1 MITLY
6 SKPNCPYCENAK
18 AWLTKNEIAY
28 EVINIAEDSAARDFI
43 VAEGHKTVP
52 QIYVKTKILVEGGFS
67 GLSKCDPTELKER
80 INVITEGL

>member
-52 QIYVKTKILVEGGFS
+52 QIYVKTKILVEGGYT
-67 GLSKCDPTELKER
+67 GLSKCDPAELKER

>member
-18 AWLTKNEIAY
+18 AWLTKNEIPY
-28 EVINIAEDSAARDFI
+28 ETINIAEDSAARDFI
-43 VAEGHKTVP
+43 IAEGHKTVP
-52 QIYVKTKILVEGGFS
+52 QIYVKTKILVEGGYT
-67 GLSKCDPTELKER
+67 GLSKCDPAELKER

>member
-18 AWLTKNEIAY
+18 AWLSKNEIEY
-28 EVINIAEDSAARDFI
+28 ETINIAEDSAARDFI

-52 QIYVKTKILVEGGFS
+52 QIYVKTKILVEGGYT
-67 GLSKCDPTELKER
+67 GLSKCDPAELKER
-80 INVITEGL
+80 INVITQGL

>member
-6 SKPNCPYCENAK
+6 SKPNCPYCEQAK
-18 AWLTKNEIAY
+18 AWLTKNEIEY
-28 EVINIAEDSAARDFI
+28 ETINIAEDSEARDFI

-80 INVITEGL
+80 INVVTQGL